1 MRTLST
7 ALMVA
12 LAAGSAVV
20 AAQRATIPSG
30 TEIPVRTDQ
39 AITADVD
46 NTTTSRTYTGRV
58 SEDVQDRDGNVLIPR
73 GSPAT
78 LAAMRDGDNL
88 TVDLRSVRVNG
99 HRYEVTAGDV
109 AASGKEGVG
118 KNKRTGKYVGGG
130 AIAGTII
137 GAIAGGGK
145 GAAIGALAGGA
156 AGAGA
161 QTVTRGKKLNIPAES
176 TLKFRLQD
184 DLSLRHS
191 RYDSRTPDQE
201 YPQQ

>member
-1 MRTLST
+1 MRPLPT
-7 ALMVA
+7 ALMLALLGGSVA
-12 LAAGSAVV
+12 I
-20 AAQRATIPSG
+20 AQRTTIPSG

-46 NTTTSRTYTGRV
+46 STTTSPSYTGRV
-58 SEDVQDRDGNVLIPR
+58 SEDVRDRDGNVLIPR
-73 GSPAT
+73 GSRAT
-78 LAAMRDGDNL
+78 LAAMRDGDSL
-88 TVDLRSVRVNG
+88 TVDLRSISVNG
-99 HRYEVTAGDV
+99 RRYEVTAGDV
-109 AASGKEGVG
+109 AAGKDGVG

-130 AIAGTII
+130 AVAGTII

-161 QTVTRGKKLNIPAES
+161 QTLTRGKKLNIPAES

-184 DLSLRHS
+184 DLSLRRS
-191 RYDSRTPDQE
+191 RSSSPNQE